1 MRNRTLKLVD
11 SVDSSTTEAVND
23 KWGFASFVGAALEE
37 GFFHNLMTTNT
48 PVGPTIRYGT
58 QEMVNF
64 ASINIL
70 NTHQEPDVLA
80 HFHEACDKF
89 GLVTGGSRVTQGVCD
104 AHVQME
110 EELCDIT
117 GQERAIS
124 FASGLLANIGFV
136 QAMSSQLSFSPT
148 CTIDNRDTV
157 FVLDR
162 DSHWSLWKAVSHLK
176 FGKQLFVFKHND
188 AEDLRKLLSKISV
201 KAKKIVVIF
210 ESVYSADGSVAPI
223 GEIIDICEQHNA
235 LSYVDDANGFLIYGP
250 EHRPFATE
258 FEALKRATFT
268 MVSFSKSVGM
278 EGGAIAGPAEYIH
291 AFEVLSGTSLFTA
304 AIQPPTASTI
314 HYIMKKLR
322 NDQSIM
328 DAYLE
333 RSSKIRQALL
343 DIGCQLNDTPSYIT
357 SVLIGK
363 DEKAVAVWEEFFK
376 LGFSVPMFRYPA
388 VKPDQALIRI
398 MINSHHTEE
407 QLTHLLDT
415 LKMLK
420 DRYEF

>member
-1 MRNRTLKLVD
+1 MHKNLKVATE
-11 SVDSSTTEAVND
+11 SSEGHQVLGAD
-23 KWGFASFVGAALEE
+23 KWGFASFVGSALEE
-37 GFFHNLMTTNT
+37 GFFHDLLKTNK
-48 PVGPTIRYGT
+48 PVGPTIGYGDRD
-58 QEMVNF
+58 MVNF

-80 HFHEACDKF
+80 HFHESCEKY

-110 EELCDIT
+110 EELCNIT
-117 GQERAIS
+117 GKERGIS

-136 QAMSSQLSFSPT
+136 QAMTSQFSFSPT
-148 CTIDNRDTV
+148 CNIDNRETV
-157 FVLDR
+157 FILDR

-188 AEDLRKLLSKISV
+188 ADDLEKILKKVSL
-201 KAKKIVVIF
+201 KAKKIVVVF

-223 GEIIDICEQHNA
+223 GKLLDLCEGYDA

-250 EHRPFATE
+250 ENRPFAKE
-258 FEALKRATFT
+258 YKALQRATFI
-268 MVSFSKSVGM
+268 MVSFSKSIGM

-314 HYIMKKLR
+314 HYVMKKLIA
-322 NDQSIM
+322 DPSIM
-328 DAYLE
+328 DNYLE
-333 RSSKIRQALL
+333 RSGKIRQELL

-357 SVLIGK
+357 SVFIGN
-363 DEKAVAVWEEFFK
+363 DEKAVAVWQDFFE
-376 LGFSVPMFRYPA
+376 LGFTVPVFRYPA
-388 VKPDQALIRI
+388 VKPDQALMRI
-398 MINSHHTEE
+398 MLNSHHTEE
-407 QLTHLLDT
+407 QINSLLDT
-415 LKMLK
+415 LRLLK
-420 DRYEF
+420 QRHNF